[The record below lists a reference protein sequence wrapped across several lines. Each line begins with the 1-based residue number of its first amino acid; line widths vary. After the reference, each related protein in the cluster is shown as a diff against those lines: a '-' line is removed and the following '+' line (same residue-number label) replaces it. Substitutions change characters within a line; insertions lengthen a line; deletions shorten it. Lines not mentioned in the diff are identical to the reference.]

1 MQDNNDAGQ
10 DRDQD
15 QRTRYTVPEAAN
27 LLGVSQDAVRKRI
40 ARHTIE
46 SERDEA
52 GRVYVYLD
60 EAETAKAADQDDVP
74 TLDSA
79 ALTSQMQAR
88 IDDLREQLEA
98 EREANRENRR
108 IIAGLTQRIPA
119 IEGSAGETTE
129 GHEGAQYRPETTA
142 RSQHTPDASEAPE
155 SPESENTRPWW
166 RFW

>member
-1 MQDNNDAGQ
+1 MQDNNDTSQ
-10 DRDQD
+10 DHDQD
-15 QRTRYTVPEAAN
+15 QRNRYTVPEAAE

-40 ARHTIE
+40 TRYTIE

-60 EAETAKAADQDDVP
+60 EAETAKAADQDNVP

-108 IIAGLTQRIPA
+108 IIAGLTQRIPEINA
-119 IEGSAGETTE
+119 PGRSPQAAQEQQEEAAEASTTQETPAGHQ
-129 GHEGAQYRPETTA
+129 GRVL
-142 RSQHTPDASEAPE
+142 RS
-155 SPESENTRPWW
+155 WW
-166 RFW
+166 RFWE